1 MAKGPRYRVQY
12 RRRRERKTDYTAR
25 RILAISDLPRFVVR
39 VTNQNITV
47 QLVKSHIIGDEVL
60 TQTSSKEL
68 SDKHG
73 WLASGKNIPAAYLLG
88 LIAGYKAL
96 AVGIEEANLDLG
108 LKKAT
113 KGSKVFAVVKG
124 ANDAGLY
131 IPSDSDIIPSPERID
146 GSIIAEYAENMEDP
160 FEYEKRFSSYLR
172 SGLRPEALKSHFEEV
187 KARIEENKVE

>member
-1 MAKGPRYRVQY
+1 LAKGPRYRVQY

-60 TQTSSKEL
+60 TQTNSKEL

-131 IPSDSDIIPSPERID
+131 IPSDSDIIPLPERID

>member
-1 MAKGPRYRVQY
+1 MAKGPSYRVQY

-25 RILAISDLPRFVVR
+25 RILAISDVPRVVVR
-39 VTNQNITV
+39 VSNQNIIV
-47 QLVKSHIIGDEVL
+47 QLVKSHIIGDEIL

-68 SDKHG
+68 SEKYG

-88 LIAGYKAL
+88 LIAGNKSLKA
-96 AVGIEEANLDLG
+96 GIEKANLDLG
-108 LKKAT
+108 LKRAT
-113 KGSKVFAVVKG
+113 KGSKIFAVVKG

-131 IPSDSDIIPSPERID
+131 IPNDSDIIPSPERIN

-160 FEYEKRFSSYLR
+160 LEYETRFSSYLR
-172 SGLRPEALKSHFEEV
+172 SGLRPEALNSHFEEV

>member
-1 MAKGPRYRVQY
+1 MAKGPSYRVQY
-12 RRRRERKTDYTAR
+12 RRRRERKTDYSAR
-25 RILAISDLPRFVVR
+25 RILAISEVPRFVVR
-39 VTNQNITV
+39 VSNQNIVV
-47 QLVKSHIIGDEVL
+47 QLVKSHIIGDEIL

-68 SDKHG
+68 SEKYG

-88 LIAGYKAL
+88 LIAGSKAL
-96 AVGIEEANLDLG
+96 EAGIEEANLDIG

-124 ANDAGLY
+124 ANDAGLN
-131 IPSDSDIIPSPERID
+131 IPSDSDIMPSPERIN

-160 FEYEKRFSSYLR
+160 LEYETRFSSYLR
-172 SGLRPEALKSHFEEV
+172 SGLRPEALNSHFEEV

>member
-12 RRRRERKTDYTAR
+12 RRRRERKTDYSAR
-25 RILAISDLPRFVVR
+25 RILAISEVPRFVVR
-39 VTNQNITV
+39 VSNQNIVV
-47 QLVKSHIIGDEVL
+47 QLVKSHIIGDEIL

-68 SDKHG
+68 SEKYG

-88 LIAGYKAL
+88 LIAGSKAL
-96 AVGIEEANLDLG
+96 EAGIEEANLDIG

-124 ANDAGLY
+124 ANDAGLN
-131 IPSDSDIIPSPERID
+131 IPSDSDIMPSPERIN

-160 FEYEKRFSSYLR
+160 LEYEKRFSTYLR
-172 SGLRPEALKSHFEEV
+172 SGLRPEALNSHFEEV

>member
-12 RRRRERKTDYTAR
+12 RRRRERKTDYSAR
-25 RILAISDLPRFVVR
+25 RILAISDAPRFVVR
-39 VTNQNITV
+39 VSNQNIIV
-47 QLVKSHIIGDEVL
+47 QLVKSHIIGDEIL

-68 SDKHG
+68 SEKYG

-88 LIAGYKAL
+88 LIAGNKAL
-96 AVGIEEANLDLG
+96 EAGIEEANLDIG

-124 ANDAGLY
+124 ANDAGLN
-131 IPSDSDIIPSPERID
+131 IPSDSDIMPSPESIN

-160 FEYEKRFSSYLR
+160 LEYEKRFSSYLR
-172 SGLRPEALKSHFEEV
+172 SGLRPEALNSHFEEV
-187 KARIEENKVE
+187 KARIEENKIE

>member
-1 MAKGPRYRVQY
+1 MAKGPSYRVQY

-25 RILAISDLPRFVVR
+25 RILAISDVPRFVVR
-39 VTNQNITV
+39 VSNQNIIV
-47 QLVKSHIIGDEVL
+47 QLVKSHIIGDEIL

-68 SDKHG
+68 SEKYG

-88 LIAGYKAL
+88 LIAGNKSLKA
-96 AVGIEEANLDLG
+96 GIEKANLDLG
-108 LKKAT
+108 LKRAT
-113 KGSKVFAVVKG
+113 KGSKIFAVVKG

-131 IPSDSDIIPSPERID
+131 IPNDSDIIPSPERIN

-160 FEYEKRFSSYLR
+160 LEYETRFSSYLR
-172 SGLRPEALKSHFEEV
+172 SGLRPEALNSHFEEV

>member
-1 MAKGPRYRVQY
+1 MAKGPSYRVQY

-25 RILAISDLPRFVVR
+25 RILAISDVPRFVVR
-39 VTNQNITV
+39 VSNQNIIV
-47 QLVKSHIIGDEVL
+47 QLVKSHIIGDEIL

-68 SDKHG
+68 SAKYG

-88 LIAGYKAL
+88 LIAGNKSLKA
-96 AVGIEEANLDLG
+96 GIEKANLDLG
-108 LKKAT
+108 LKRAT
-113 KGSKVFAVVKG
+113 KGSKIFAVVKG

-131 IPSDSDIIPSPERID
+131 IPNNSDIIPSPERIN

-160 FEYEKRFSSYLR
+160 LEYETRFSSYLR
-172 SGLRPEALKSHFEEV
+172 SGLRPEALNSHFEEV